1 MKQNRSLRLLALIL
15 VLLFTIPAA
24 GLAEPVTMGSELSA
38 MGIVIQPNSTITM
51 NVGDQTVIDLSG
63 RIVKSAKSTKK
74 RVATI
79 DKSGFVAALSE
90 GTSKMTVKFTDK
102 TSLSF
107 SVVVVN
113 PYKPASV
120 GFAEGGVINLLVGQ
134 SVALHPVFAP
144 AGSVTTYTWK
154 SSKKK
159 IVSVADG
166 VVTAKKTGS
175 SVITVTT
182 ANKIKGSITVNV
194 IPNKVD
200 NISPAPTASEIYSIG
215 ANWTVKLKSV
225 EILEGNKVALEFY
238 LLNGLGSA
246 KQVLNFYIDLWVY
259 GVRLVHGTVAKS
271 SAKGKKYQPS
281 VFKVTYP
288 AEALLIPN
296 VDLTVIP
303 PAAFSIN
310 GIDGQLKYTY
320 RR

>member
-1 MKQNRSLRLLALIL
+1 
-15 VLLFTIPAA
+15 
-24 GLAEPVTMGSELSA
+24 
-38 MGIVIQPNSTITM
+38 
-51 NVGDQTVIDLSG
+51 
-63 RIVKSAKSTKK
+63 
-74 RVATI
+74 
-79 DKSGFVAALSE
+79 
-90 GTSKMTVKFTDK
+90 MTVKFTDK

-107 SVVVVN
+107 SVVVVD

-134 SVALHPVFAP
+134 SVALHPVLAP

-200 NISPAPTASEIYSIG
+200 NISSAPTASEIYSIG